1 MMAIFEPQEHTALRH
16 LSRMTDDRGIFEHAL
31 HEHPRFE
38 HGYCT
43 DDNARLLVVAARA
56 EKETQEAQILER
68 VAARFVLESIREDGL
83 CHNRM
88 SFERMWQDTASSDDC
103 WGRAIWGLGTAVA
116 HSNDTEVR
124 NRCFDA
130 FAVAAQAR
138 SFSLRAM
145 CFATIGAGEVL
156 QVDPGNK
163 AAQELLLDMTS
174 MFVFHPD
181 GKGQWKW
188 PETRLA
194 YSNALLPEA
203 MMVCGSLLDDSQ
215 LQTRGLNLLEWLLE
229 TETLGDHLSVT
240 PVGGRGLGDKGPQFD
255 QQPIEVA
262 AIADAAMRAAILT
275 GDDSWERVVEM
286 AVNWFL
292 GNNDSGH
299 SMIDLDTGGG
309 YDGLHIDGVNLNQ
322 GAESTLAMVSTMQHR
337 GSMWLV

>member
-1 MMAIFEPQEHTALRH
+1 MMAIFEPQEHTGMRH

-299 SMIDLDTGGG
+299 SMIDLDTGVG

>member
-1 MMAIFEPQEHTALRH
+1 MAVFEPQEHTGMRH
-16 LSRMTDDRGIFEHAL
+16 LSRLTDDRGIFEHAL

-43 DDNARLLVVAARA
+43 DDNARLLVVTARA
-56 EKETQEAQILER
+56 KEDSQEAQILER
-68 VAARFVLESIREDGL
+68 VAARFVLDSIRQDGL

-88 SFERMWQDTASSDDC
+88 SFERMWQDVSSTDDC

-116 HSNDTEVR
+116 HSSDTEVR

-130 FAVAAQAR
+130 FNIAAQAR
-138 SFSLRAM
+138 SSSLRSM
-145 CFATIGAGEVL
+145 CFAAIGAGEVL
-156 QVDPGNK
+156 QADVGNQQ
-163 AAQELLLDMTS
+163 AHDLLVDMTS
-174 MFVFHPD
+174 MFGFHPD
-181 GKGQWKW
+181 GKGVWKW
-188 PETRLA
+188 PQKRLA
-194 YSNALLPEA
+194 YSHALLPEA
-203 MMVCGSLLDDSQ
+203 MRVCGASLDYPALV
-215 LQTRGLNLLEWLLE
+215 TRGVNLLEWLIE
-229 TETLGDHLSVT
+229 VETLDDHLSVT
-240 PVGGRGLGDKGPQFD
+240 PVGGRSPGEKGPQFD

-262 AIADAAMRAAILT
+262 AIADAAMRAVTLT
-275 GDDSWERVVEM
+275 GDDAWEEVVDM

-322 GAESTLAMVSTMQHR
+322 GAESTLAMISTMQHR

>member
-1 MMAIFEPQEHTALRH
+1 MAIFEPQEHTGMRH
-16 LSRMTDDRGIFEHAL
+16 LSRLTDDRGIFEHAL

-43 DDNARLLVVAARA
+43 DDNARLLVVTSRA
-56 EKETQEAQILER
+56 KEDTQEAQILER
-68 VAARFVLESIREDGL
+68 VAARCVLDAIREDGL

-88 SFERMWQDTASSDDC
+88 SFERMWQDTPVSDDC
-103 WGRAIWGLGTAVA
+103 WGRAIWGLGTAVG
-116 HSNDTEVR
+116 HSRDTEVR

-130 FAVAAQAR
+130 FEVAAQAR

-145 CFATIGAGEVL
+145 CFAALGAGEVL
-156 QVDPGNK
+156 QVDEGNHT
-163 AAQELLLDMTS
+163 ARDLLVDMTS

-181 GKGQWKW
+181 GKGTWKW
-188 PETRLA
+188 PENRLS

-203 MMVCGSLLDDSQ
+203 MMVCGSLLGYPA
-215 LQTRGLNLLEWLLE
+215 LEARGVNLLEWLLE
-229 TETLGDHLSVT
+229 VETLDDHLSVT
-240 PVGGRGLGDKGPQFD
+240 PVGGRGMGDKGPQFD

-275 GDDSWERVVEM
+275 GDDAWEHVVDM

-299 SMIDLDTGGG
+299 SMIDLHTGGG
-309 YDGLHIDGVNLNQ
+309 YDGLRIDGVNLNQ

>member
-1 MMAIFEPQEHTALRH
+1 MAIFEPQEHTAMRH

-56 EKETQEAQILER
+56 KDETQESQILER
-68 VAARFVLESIREDGL
+68 VAARFVLESIRQDGL

-88 SFERMWQDTASSDDC
+88 SFERMWQDSASTDDC
-103 WGRAIWGLGTAVA
+103 WGRAIWGLGTAVG

-130 FAVAAQAR
+130 FAIAVQAR
-138 SFSLRAM
+138 SFSLRSM
-145 CFATIGAGEVL
+145 CFAAIGAGEVL
-156 QVDPGNK
+156 QVDPDNQGARN
-163 AAQELLLDMTS
+163 LLVDMSS
-174 MFVFHPD
+174 MFAFHPD
-181 GKGQWKW
+181 GKGLWKW
-188 PETRLA
+188 PQNRLS

-203 MMVCGSLLDDSQ
+203 MMVCGSLLENSD
-215 LQTRGLNLLEWLLE
+215 LETRGVNLLEWLLE
-229 TETLGDHLSVT
+229 VETLDDHLSVT
-240 PVGGRGLGDKGPQFD
+240 PVGGRAMGDKGPQFD

-262 AIADAAMRAAILT
+262 AIADAAKRAGIIT
-275 GDDSWERVVEM
+275 GDDAWEQVVDM

-299 SMIDLDTGGG
+299 SMIDLHTGGG

-337 GSMWLV
+337 RSMWLV

>member
-1 MMAIFEPQEHTALRH
+1 MAIFEPQEHTGMRH
-16 LSRMTDDRGIFEHAL
+16 LSRLTDDRGIFEHAL

-43 DDNARLLVVAARA
+43 DDNARLLVVTSRA
-56 EKETQEAQILER
+56 KEDTQEAQILER
-68 VAARFVLESIREDGL
+68 VAARFVLDAIREDGL

-88 SFERMWQDTASSDDC
+88 SFERMWQDTPVSDDC
-103 WGRAIWGLGTAVA
+103 WGRAIWGLGTAVG
-116 HSNDTEVR
+116 HSRDTEVR

-130 FAVAAQAR
+130 FEVAAQAR

-145 CFATIGAGEVL
+145 CFAALGAGEVL
-156 QVDPGNK
+156 QVDEGNHT
-163 AAQELLLDMTS
+163 ARDLLVDVTS

-181 GKGQWKW
+181 GKGTWKW
-188 PETRLA
+188 PENRLS

-203 MMVCGSLLDDSQ
+203 MMVCGSLLGYPA
-215 LQTRGLNLLEWLLE
+215 LEARGVNLLEWLLE
-229 TETLGDHLSVT
+229 VETLDDHLSVT
-240 PVGGRGLGDKGPQFD
+240 PVGGRGMGDKGPQFD

-275 GDDSWERVVEM
+275 GDDAWEHVVDM

-299 SMIDLDTGGG
+299 SMIDLHTGGG
-309 YDGLHIDGVNLNQ
+309 YDGLRIDGVNLNQ

>member
-1 MMAIFEPQEHTALRH
+1 MMAIFEPQEHTGMRH

-240 PVGGRGLGDKGPQFD
+240 PVGGRGLDDKGPQFD

-262 AIADAAMRAAILT
+262 AIADAAMRASILT

>member
-1 MMAIFEPQEHTALRH
+1 
-16 LSRMTDDRGIFEHAL
+16 
-31 HEHPRFE
+31 
-38 HGYCT
+38 
-43 DDNARLLVVAARA
+43 
-56 EKETQEAQILER
+56 
-68 VAARFVLESIREDGL
+68 
-83 CHNRM
+83 
-88 SFERMWQDTASSDDC
+88 
-103 WGRAIWGLGTAVA
+103 
-116 HSNDTEVR
+116 
-124 NRCFDA
+124 
-130 FAVAAQAR
+130 
-138 SFSLRAM
+138 M

-299 SMIDLDTGGG
+299 SMINLDTGGG

>member
-1 MMAIFEPQEHTALRH
+1 MAIFEPQEHTGMRH

-309 YDGLHIDGVNLNQ
+309 YDGLRIDGVNLNQ

>member
-1 MMAIFEPQEHTALRH
+1 MMAIFEPQEHTGMRH

-56 EKETQEAQILER
+56 EKETQEAQTLER

-188 PETRLA
+188 PESRLA

-203 MMVCGSLLDDSQ
+203 MMVCGSLLNDSQ

-229 TETLGDHLSVT
+229 TETVGDHLSVT
-240 PVGGRGLGDKGPQFD
+240 PVGGRGVDDKGPQFD

-275 GDDSWERVVEM
+275 GDDSWEHVVEM

>member
-1 MMAIFEPQEHTALRH
+1 MAIFEPQEHTGMRH

-262 AIADAAMRAAILT
+262 AIADAAMRASILT

>member
-1 MMAIFEPQEHTALRH
+1 MMAIFEPQEHTGMRH

-262 AIADAAMRAAILT
+262 AIADAAMRASILT

>member
-1 MMAIFEPQEHTALRH
+1 MAIFEPQEHTGMRH
-16 LSRMTDDRGIFEHAL
+16 LSRLTDDRGIFEHAL

-43 DDNARLLVVAARA
+43 DDNARLLVVTSRA
-56 EKETQEAQILER
+56 KEDTQEAQILER
-68 VAARFVLESIREDGL
+68 VAARFVLDAIREDGL

-88 SFERMWQDTASSDDC
+88 SFERMWQDTPVSDDC
-103 WGRAIWGLGTAVA
+103 WGRAIWGLGTAVG
-116 HSNDTEVR
+116 HSRDTEVR

-130 FAVAAQAR
+130 FEVAAQAR

-145 CFATIGAGEVL
+145 CFAALGAGEVL
-156 QVDPGNK
+156 QVDEGNHT
-163 AAQELLLDMTS
+163 ARDLLVDMTS

-181 GKGQWKW
+181 GKGTWKW
-188 PETRLA
+188 PENRLS

-203 MMVCGSLLDDSQ
+203 MMVCGSLLGYPA
-215 LQTRGLNLLEWLLE
+215 LEARGVNLLEWLLE
-229 TETLGDHLSVT
+229 VETLDDHLSVT
-240 PVGGRGLGDKGPQFD
+240 PVGGRGMGDKGPQFD

-275 GDDSWERVVEM
+275 GDDAWEHVVDM

-299 SMIDLDTGGG
+299 SMIDLHTGGG
-309 YDGLHIDGVNLNQ
+309 YDGLRIDGVNLNQ

>member
-1 MMAIFEPQEHTALRH
+1 MMAIFEPQEHTGMRH

-188 PETRLA
+188 PESRLT

-240 PVGGRGLGDKGPQFD
+240 PVGGRGLDDKGPQFD

>member
-1 MMAIFEPQEHTALRH
+1 MAIFEPQEHTGMRH
-16 LSRMTDDRGIFEHAL
+16 LSRLTDDRGIFEHAL

-43 DDNARLLVVAARA
+43 DDNARLLVVTSRA
-56 EKETQEAQILER
+56 KEDTQDAQILER
-68 VAARFVLESIREDGL
+68 VAARFVLDAIREDGL

-88 SFERMWQDTASSDDC
+88 SFERMWQDTPVSDDC
-103 WGRAIWGLGTAVA
+103 WGRAIWGLGTAVG
-116 HSNDTEVR
+116 HSRDTEVR

-130 FAVAAQAR
+130 FEVAAQAR

-145 CFATIGAGEVL
+145 CFAALGAGEVL
-156 QVDPGNK
+156 QVDEGNHT
-163 AAQELLLDMTS
+163 ARDLLVDMTS

-181 GKGQWKW
+181 GKGTWKW
-188 PETRLA
+188 PENRLS

-203 MMVCGSLLDDSQ
+203 MMVCGSLLGYPA
-215 LQTRGLNLLEWLLE
+215 LEARGVNLLEWLLE
-229 TETLGDHLSVT
+229 VETLDDHLSVT
-240 PVGGRGLGDKGPQFD
+240 PVGGRGMGDKGPQFD

-275 GDDSWERVVEM
+275 GDDAWEHVVDM

-299 SMIDLDTGGG
+299 SMIDLHTGGG
-309 YDGLHIDGVNLNQ
+309 YDGLRIDGVNLNQ

>member
-1 MMAIFEPQEHTALRH
+1 MMAIFEPQEHTGMRH

-188 PETRLA
+188 PESRLT

-262 AIADAAMRAAILT
+262 AIADAAMRASILT

>member
-1 MMAIFEPQEHTALRH
+1 MAIFEPQEHTGMRH

-56 EKETQEAQILER
+56 EKETQEAQTLER

-188 PETRLA
+188 PESRLA

-203 MMVCGSLLDDSQ
+203 MMVCGSLLNDSQ

-229 TETLGDHLSVT
+229 TETVGDHLSVT
-240 PVGGRGLGDKGPQFD
+240 PVGGRGVDDKGPQFD

-275 GDDSWERVVEM
+275 GDDSWEHVVEM

>member
-1 MMAIFEPQEHTALRH
+1 
-16 LSRMTDDRGIFEHAL
+16 
-31 HEHPRFE
+31 
-38 HGYCT
+38 
-43 DDNARLLVVAARA
+43 
-56 EKETQEAQILER
+56 
-68 VAARFVLESIREDGL
+68 
-83 CHNRM
+83 M

-240 PVGGRGLGDKGPQFD
+240 PVGGRGLDDKGPQFD